1 MRLADIPILP
11 AFHHISARPCDFWS
25 CSRGPSC
32 ITKHRLGCHWASSY
46 ANQSSLGPSRC
57 HRQHGNID
65 EESVQCEAC
74 QSLLCSHWQRH
85 VVMPPKCFQ
94 MHCQCLSR
102 WKTWQYSQ
110 TSPRTIPK
118 STHRRLSWRVPLT
131 YSTCYGRSRLPDH
144 RLSTVIE
151 PVFRHWG
158 FPFNMNRG
166 DEKQPS
172 SGPHPRG
179 LVTSFF
185 DHADAVAAIV
195 RPRGKR
201 SVSRCYA

>member
-1 MRLADIPILP
+1 MLPCTLATHVHTYYLHAPSITILMRLADIPILP
-11 AFHHISARPCDFWS
+11 AFHDISARPCDFWS
-25 CSRGPSC
+25 CSRAPSR

-74 QSLLCSHWQRH
+74 QSLSCSHWQRH

-151 PVFRHWG
+151 PVFRH
-158 FPFNMNRG
+158 
-166 DEKQPS
+166 
-172 SGPHPRG
+172 
-179 LVTSFF
+179 
-185 DHADAVAAIV
+185 
-195 RPRGKR
+195 
-201 SVSRCYA
+201 